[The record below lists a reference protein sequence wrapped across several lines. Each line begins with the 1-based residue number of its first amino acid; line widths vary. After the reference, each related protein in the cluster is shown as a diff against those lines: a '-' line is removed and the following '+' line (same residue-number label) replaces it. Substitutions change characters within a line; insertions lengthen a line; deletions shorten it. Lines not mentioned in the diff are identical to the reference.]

1 MLDMNLALVALS
13 IAVIVLTLLVIFFG
27 VNISVGDLI
36 DKSRGKLKLSRFLKV
51 WENTTM
57 IVNGDVTQLSASST
71 LQDISQILS
80 SHLRVAFTPDNFVS
94 GQLIA
99 TDDGFD
105 LKYSL
110 GSKHPV
116 FYGSGV
122 LHITYIHPQSISIL
136 FPNTD
141 LGAVE

>member
-1 MLDMNLALVALS
+1 MIDVSLAVTALS

-51 WENTTM
+51 WDNTTM
-57 IVNGDVTQLSASST
+57 TVNGDVTQLSASST

-80 SHLRVAFTPDNFVS
+80 SHLRVAFIPDNFVS
-94 GQLIA
+94 GQLVV

-116 FYGSGV
+116 FYGMGI
-122 LHITYIHPQSISIL
+122 LHINYIHPQSISIL

-141 LGAVE
+141 LGKIE